1 MAKRE
6 QIRGQN
12 FGKSKGKE
20 ISFSDLLWQ
29 KTAMKTFLIAA
40 SFLFALS
47 TQAALAETYDCQAML
62 VAADIPAGAEWK
74 FQAEALSEDSH
85 GGKAQVFRAGAHEI
99 EVMANRQ
106 WLGVSWV
113 KDGKKIAEGV
123 FVLGNAD
130 ETQNRVAILYD
141 PSDSGDQV
149 SLGCDRAN

>member
-1 MAKRE
+1 MKL
-6 QIRGQN
+6 
-12 FGKSKGKE
+12 FL
-20 ISFSDLLWQ
+20 FPLL
-29 KTAMKTFLIAA
+29 
-40 SFLFALS
+40 FLFALNAR
-47 TQAALAETYDCQAML
+47 AAFAETYDCQVML
-62 VAADIPAGAEWK
+62 VAADVPAGGEWK
-74 FQAEALSEDSH
+74 FQATALSEDSH

-130 ETQNRVAILYD
+130 QTQNRVAIFYD

-149 SLGCDRAN
+149 SLGCDRTS